1 MTPCSTSLNMPS
13 PPTHTMLREE
23 HKFIEPVSLFL
34 AVAGVGVGVGVW
46 VGVRVLEAAC
56 KIGLSDIWKQ
66 LLNPLPV

>member
-1 MTPCSTSLNMPS
+1 
-13 PPTHTMLREE
+13 MLREE